1 MSAHTLFNIVLNCIV
16 PALIVMW
23 FFFSLIIAI
32 RIGSGLNDIIEII
45 RERRKNKN
53 ALYKHK
59 RKRRS

>member
-23 FFFSLIIAI
+23 SFFVLIIAI
-32 RIGSGLNDIIEII
+32 RIGASINDIIEII
-45 RERRKNKN
+45 KERRKEN

-59 RKRRS
+59 RKGRR